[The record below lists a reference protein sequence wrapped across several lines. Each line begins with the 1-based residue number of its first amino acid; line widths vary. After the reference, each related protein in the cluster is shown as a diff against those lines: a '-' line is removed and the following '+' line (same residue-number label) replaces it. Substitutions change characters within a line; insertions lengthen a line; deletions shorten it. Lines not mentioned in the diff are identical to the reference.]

1 MASGLGCMSIKA
13 LGPGHKKVEA
23 EVRFIHCNDAD
34 TNAAVKFANN
44 NISTTKY
51 SLITFFPK
59 ALYEQFRRVANLYF
73 TFVACLSLTPLTPIS
88 PITTIT
94 PLCAVIG
101 VSIAKEA
108 WEDYKRAKEDKQV
121 NNRLVDVY
129 AGDGKLESRPWKAVR
144 VG

>member
-1 MASGLGCMSIKA
+1 MSGSLGCMSIKA
-13 LGPGHKKVEA
+13 LGHGQKKIET
-23 EVRFIHCNDAD
+23 EVRIIQCNDIEA
-34 TNAAVKFANN
+34 NAALKFASNY
-44 NISTTKY
+44 ISTTKY
-51 SLITFFPK
+51 TVITFIPK

-73 TFVACLSLTPLTPIS
+73 TFVAALSLTPLTPIS

-108 WEDYKRAKEDKQV
+108 WEDYKRAKEDKAV

-129 AGDGKLESRPWKAVR
+129 AGEGKLESRPWKAVR